1 MPYVTSGS
9 TPAKN
14 EWFPRICLG
23 IAKNNSKKEKK
34 IMNFMQSLNE
44 ELNNA
49 TQRTE
54 NGAVGYRTTGKKLL
68 DLNFSIT
75 SLRNKTDIEIA
86 NKFID
91 AFYEDKMLA
100 MKWLFFCRD
109 REAIG
114 ERRTFR
120 VIMKYLAENNQ
131 DVIQAVLELVPEYG
145 RWDDLWCLLDTD
157 LKDNI
162 ISIVKKQLN
171 EDAKNMMENKNI
183 SLLPKWMPSINTSS
197 KETKRLANIICIGL
211 GMTQRQ
217 YRKMLSKFRKHLDV
231 VEVHMSAKEWNSIK
245 YEAVPSRANLI
256 YNSAFLRNDEERR
269 REYLAKLEKG
279 ETKINASVLF
289 PHDIVHKY
297 MEGNGWRNSLK
308 STVDTTFEELW
319 KALPDF
325 VKGSGN
331 TICVSDGSG
340 SMTAR
345 VGNTNVTALEV
356 ANALAIYFAERSSG
370 QFKDKYITF
379 SHNPKLVDFRKAKN
393 LREKIQIALSHN
405 EVANTNIEAVFD
417 LILKTAVNNKMTQED
432 LPKNILILSDMEF
445 DSCVT
450 TNSYDSWSTRRP
462 NKTLF
467 DSFAQKYAEHG
478 YKLPRLVFW
487 NICSRTG
494 TIPVKE
500 NDLGVALVSGF
511 SPAIVKMVLSNST
524 DPFECL
530 LEQLNDKRYD
540 AVEEKVKMVI

>member
-1 MPYVTSGS
+1 
-9 TPAKN
+9 
-14 EWFPRICLG
+14 
-23 IAKNNSKKEKK
+23 
-34 IMNFMQSLNE
+34 MNFMQSLNE

-54 NGAVGYRTTGKKLL
+54 NGAVGYKTTGKKLL

-75 SLRNKTDIEIA
+75 SLRNKTDREIA

-120 VIMKYLAENNQ
+120 VIMKYLAENNI
-131 DVIQAVLELVPEYG
+131 DVAQAVLELIPEYG

-162 ISIVKKQLN
+162 IYIVKKQLN

-183 SLLPKWMPSINTSS
+183 SLLPKWMPSLNTSS
-197 KETKRLANIICIGL
+197 KETKRLAGIICTGL

-217 YRKMLSKFRKHLDV
+217 YRKMLSKFRKHLNV
-231 VEVHMSAKEWNSIK
+231 VEVHMSAKEWNAIK
-245 YEAVPSRANLI
+245 YETVPSRANLI

-379 SHNPKLVDFRKAKN
+379 SHNPKLVDFSKAKN
-393 LREKIQIALSHN
+393 LREKIQIALRHN

-445 DSCVT
+445 DSCAT

-467 DSFAQKYAEHG
+467 DSFAKKYAAHG

-524 DPFECL
+524 DPYDCL

-540 AVEEKVKMVI
+540 VVEEKLKMVI